1 MDQNEINEEHK
12 KEAKNNGFIVLG
24 KTGVGKSNFLNALTG
39 KMVAKSERNLNP
51 VTTKTSIIYHKL
63 KNNKWIAL
71 IDTPG
76 LGDPKVFEDKEFDE
90 NTLKM
95 IKQCIKDNK
104 IHVRGILFLT
114 NFQIERFDADEQ
126 KTLCKY
132 NKIFPLKK
140 FWEHIIIIFTH
151 FYGDSEGGISA
162 EEIKQ
167 VREKS
172 NSEIFKQIM
181 ERVKK
186 VSNVIEYSQLD
197 IRYTNLYFPIKNEV
211 QKNNNTKYVNEL
223 EESLTKLSEKE
234 HLFCRIE
241 ICHFKNYRFQKDEDK
256 KFYLGEVE
264 IIGYFD
270 INEKPLKEDF
280 IEIDVREI
288 QKDEKD
294 LPKPELAVEAIK
306 AEEDEN
312 NNLYHKTIENPPDSY
327 YWKAFKTIIGG
338 GIGGAIAGG
347 LGLLLGGIIG
357 APIVPVI
364 GAGGLIIGSIIG
376 AKS

>member
-1 MDQNEINEEHK
+1 MEQNKINEEQK
-12 KEAKNNGFIVLG
+12 NEAKNNGFIVLG

-51 VTTKTSIIYHKL
+51 VTTETSIIYHKL

-76 LGDPKVFEDKEFDE
+76 LSDPKVFEDKKFDE
-90 NTLKM
+90 NTLKK
-95 IKQCIKDNK
+95 IKKCIKDNK

-151 FYGDSEGGISA
+151 YYGDTEGGISA

-172 NSEIFKQIM
+172 NSDIFQQIM
-181 ERVKK
+181 NRVKN
-186 VSNVIEYSQLD
+186 VSNVIKYSQLD
-197 IRYTNLYFPIKNEV
+197 IKYTNLYFPLKNNI
-211 QKNNNTKYVNEL
+211 QKNNNKKYVNEL

-256 KFYLGEVE
+256 KFYFGEVE
-264 IIGYFD
+264 VIGYFD

-280 IEIDVREI
+280 NEIDVREI
-288 QKDEKD
+288 QKDEKG
-294 LPKPELAVEAIK
+294 LPDSELLVEEIK

-312 NNLYHKTIENPPDSY
+312 NNLYHKATENPPDSY

-347 LGLLLGGIIG
+347 FGLLLGGIIG
-357 APIVPVI
+357 SPIVPII
-364 GAGGLIIGSIIG
+364 GAGGLIIGSVIG